1 MIDKGFRAL
10 AWLSATLVLVILGL
24 IVFTMVHESWPVFQ
38 KEGLGFV
45 FSNNWSPA
53 FNHFGAGAFL
63 WGTIVAS
70 TIAVIIAVP
79 VSIGLALFATEVAPK
94 RVRRPVVYVIDLL
107 AVIPSVVFGL
117 WGLLVFAPALQG
129 FFQNIADA
137 VSGIPV
143 LNTIFSGNPVSGRAF
158 LTAGIILAIMITPI
172 ITSIAREVFATTP
185 PALKEASLAVGAT
198 RWEMIR
204 AAILPHSR
212 SGLVSAIMIGLGRAM
227 GETIAVALVIG
238 SYPQFGF
245 RLLGPGDAMAS
256 VIANQFGEATDTY
269 RAALIGLG
277 VILFLLT
284 MVIGIAARTVT
295 GRVDRRLGVTT

>member
-107 AVIPSVVFGL
+107 AVIPQSCSGCGDCSFS
-117 WGLLVFAPALQG
+117 PRRCKG
-129 FFQNIADA
+129 FSRTSRTPSRASRFSTRSSA
-137 VSGIPV
+137 VIP
-143 LNTIFSGNPVSGRAF
+143 
-158 LTAGIILAIMITPI
+158 
-172 ITSIAREVFATTP
+172 
-185 PALKEASLAVGAT
+185 
-198 RWEMIR
+198 
-204 AAILPHSR
+204 
-212 SGLVSAIMIGLGRAM
+212 
-227 GETIAVALVIG
+227 
-238 SYPQFGF
+238 
-245 RLLGPGDAMAS
+245 
-256 VIANQFGEATDTY
+256 
-269 RAALIGLG
+269 
-277 VILFLLT
+277 
-284 MVIGIAARTVT
+284 
-295 GRVDRRLGVTT
+295 